1 MSSTTMKEA
10 SAHRPRTQR
19 CVLVVRFMP
28 LPTPPRG
35 RVGRDQFSP
44 RVVSVLAYDRVR
56 TKDVLVTDQLVA
68 RAVAGDDE
76 AFRVLVEP
84 YRTELHVH
92 CYRMLGSVQDA
103 EDVLQETLV
112 AAWRGLPG

>member
-10 SAHRPRTQR
+10 SALRPRTQR
-19 CVLVVRFMP
+19 CVFVVRLMP
-28 LPTPPRG
+28 VPTPWR
-35 RVGRDQFSP
+35 RLSGRDHFPP
-44 RVVSVLAYDRVR
+44 RAVSVLAYNCVR

-112 AAWRGLPG
+112 AAWR